1 MTHTAHLLF
10 QCHQR
15 QLEDENEE
23 LRKEL
28 SNEKMRVSLMAVGAW
43 QYFFFIFLE
52 VLNHALVT
60 FPPPKFCQRGQSP
73 RNLQVKQLQKLQV
86 EAAQAFTWG
95 LSMRPFGA
103 KLPFPTVDVP
113 DIWIPR
119 NDHFPNSCATQGRFE
134 DLVMF

>member
-1 MTHTAHLLF
+1 
-10 QCHQR
+10 
-15 QLEDENEE
+15 
-23 LRKEL
+23 
-28 SNEKMRVSLMAVGAW
+28 MAI
-43 QYFFFIFLE
+43 FFWG

-103 KLPFPTVDVP
+103 KLPFPTVDVIP
-113 DIWIPR
+113 TFGFREMIISPIRAQHRADSKIWLCFR
-119 NDHFPNSCATQGRFE
+119 
-134 DLVMF
+134 